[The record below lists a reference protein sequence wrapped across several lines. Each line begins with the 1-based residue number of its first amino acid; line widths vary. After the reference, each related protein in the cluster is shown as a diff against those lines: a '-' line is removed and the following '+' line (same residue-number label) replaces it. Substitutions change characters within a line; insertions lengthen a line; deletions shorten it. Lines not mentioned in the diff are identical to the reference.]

1 MVTISKST
9 SVQHQR
15 TKLRIFVFDCIINPP
30 VGAFSVEPTFRE
42 IAPFRPRP
50 AGTRVPRPR
59 PGTHRAAATP
69 PVAHRDAR
77 CPDAPPATRA
87 LPFCGP
93 FRRVSDLSP
102 SLHCSKARGYFP
114 GTMCLGSLDR
124 GPNLTSRGIRAPTL
138 EFRACGTVAVWV
150 PKCPLRIDLDLS
162 GLYHILGTMT
172 Q

>member
-1 MVTISKST
+1 M
-9 SVQHQR
+9 
-15 TKLRIFVFDCIINPP
+15 
-30 VGAFSVEPTFRE
+30 EPTFRE

-138 EFRACGTVAVWV
+138 EFRACGTVAVLV
-150 PKCPLRIDLDLS
+150 PLPSYEKRGQMRPQSRSNHLSLTFCLSPCPLHSQSLL
-162 GLYHILGTMT
+162 LALAPP
-172 Q
+172 

>member
-1 MVTISKST
+1 M
-9 SVQHQR
+9 
-15 TKLRIFVFDCIINPP
+15 
-30 VGAFSVEPTFRE
+30 EPTFRE

-150 PKCPLRIDLDLS
+150 PKSRKIETPRFSVKSLQYSAHGPPSTFKTKAPPVLCTIPPSIRS
-162 GLYHILGTMT
+162 WCAVV
-172 Q
+172 